1 MKNSLIRGFVVALA
15 IVGFTAS
22 SVAASHATPRTS
34 TPRTSR
40 IGSAPQTSGS
50 TPLCAPSDPTHCGM
64 D

>member
-1 MKNSLIRGFVVALA
+1 MKNSLIRVAVVALA

-22 SVAASHATPRTS
+22 SVAASHS
-34 TPRTSR
+34 TPRTAT
-40 IGSAPQTSGS
+40 IGSAPHTSGS